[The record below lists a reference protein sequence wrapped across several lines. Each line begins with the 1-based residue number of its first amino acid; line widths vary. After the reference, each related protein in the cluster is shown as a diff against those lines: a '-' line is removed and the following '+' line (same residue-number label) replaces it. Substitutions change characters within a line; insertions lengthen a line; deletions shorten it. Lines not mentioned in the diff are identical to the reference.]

1 VERLTMFGLPLAF
14 AAPAVL
20 AALALLGALYLFLK
34 VTPPRPRQTVFP
46 PLRLLIGIDPKD
58 ATPAKTPWPLLA
70 LRIAVAAF
78 VILAMAG
85 PIWNIL
91 RTSGAGAGPLLLLLD
106 DGWPAA
112 PTWERRIAY
121 ARDALREATRAG
133 RLAAVLPISA
143 GGVDVAALDGPRIE
157 EKLRALA
164 PVPYA
169 PAHAATLPAIR
180 RFLDSNPRAEIV
192 WIADGVDLGEASAF
206 ARELAASAAGH
217 KISLVSDRSTPIGL
231 AGADNLAGSLVA
243 HLTRA
248 GANARRTGV
257 LRALDAQGRAIGEAP
272 YDFGAAR
279 VAQAKFDLPVEL
291 RNQASQIVVADEPS
305 AGASWLVDERS
316 RRRRVAI
323 LSGASADVAQPLL
336 SPTYY
341 LKRALAPYAEIREW
355 RDASSDPIQSLLAEK
370 PSVLALADMSVPPG
384 PTHDKIVAF
393 VESGGVLLRFAGTRL
408 AASEDDLTP
417 TALRRG
423 GRTLGGALSWE
434 TPKHIA
440 PFDKDSPFVGLAAP
454 DEVTVSRQ
462 VLAEPEPGLAAK
474 TWARLADGTPLVT
487 AERRGK
493 GFIVLFH
500 VTADTTW
507 SNLPIS
513 GLFVDM
519 LRRVV
524 ARAGAAP
531 VEAEGAA
538 KTEAA
543 TRAPYRILDGFGVL
557 GQPPATATPIG
568 EAFAGPGDAAHPPG
582 FYGAPDALEAVNA
595 MAPGETLAPAD
606 YAGLAA
612 AAGGLDVAAPLDLKP
627 WLLLAAFLGFLVDG
641 LASLWLSRAPRF
653 VRPAA
658 TALLL
663 VCALAGAAL
672 DGPRARAADA
682 APAPASDR
690 DADAARATHLAY
702 VVTGDA
708 TVDETSRLGLE
719 SLSRVLNQRTSAE
732 IAAPIALDPARDEL
746 SFYPLIY
753 WPVVAGRPQPA
764 AGAVTRIAA
773 FMKNGGT
780 VVFDTR
786 DALTARPGGPA
797 TPEALW
803 LRTLLAGVDVPELE
817 PVPRDHV
824 ITKTF
829 YLIDNFIGRTE
840 SGQTWVEAL
849 PPPDPNDRAPR
860 PARAGDSVSPIVIA
874 SNDLAAAWAAD
885 DGGRPLYPLI
895 PGGPRQREL
904 ALRGG
909 VNLVMYT
916 LTGSYK
922 ADQVH
927 AKDLLERLSH

>member
-14 AAPAVL
+14 AAPTVL
-20 AALALLGALYLFLK
+20 AALALLAALYIFLK
-34 VTPPRPRQTVFP
+34 VTPPRPRQAVFP
-46 PLRLLIGIDPKD
+46 PLRLLIGLNAKD

-70 LRIAVAAF
+70 LRIAIAAL

-85 PIWNIL
+85 PLWNL
-91 RTSGAGAGPLLLLLD
+91 SPTSGAGAGPLLLAID

-112 PTWERRIAY
+112 PAWERRIAY
-121 ARDALREATRAG
+121 ARDALRGATRAG
-133 RLAAVLPISA
+133 RLAAVLPMSQ
-143 GGVDVAALDGPRIE
+143 GGLDVEPLDGPRIE
-157 EKLRALA
+157 EKLRALS

-169 PAHAATLPAIR
+169 PPRAATLPAIA
-180 RFLDSNPRAEIV
+180 RFLAVNPQAEIV
-192 WIADGVDLGEASAF
+192 WIADGIELGGAGAF
-206 ARELAASAAGH
+206 ARGLAAVARGH
-217 KISLVSDRSTPIGL
+217 SVSLVVDRSTPVGL
-231 AGADNLAGSLVA
+231 AGVDNLAGALAA

-248 GANARRTGV
+248 GANARKAGFV
-257 LRALDAQGRAIGEAP
+257 RALDAQGRSIGEAP
-272 YDFGAAR
+272 FDFGAGRTAE
-279 VAQAKFDLPVEL
+279 ASFDLPVEL
-291 RNQASQIVVADEPS
+291 RNQVSRVVVADEGS
-305 AGASWLVDERS
+305 AGAVWLVDERS

-341 LKRALAPYAEIREW
+341 IKRALAPFAEIREW
-355 RDASSDPIQSLLAEK
+355 RDAASDPIVSLLAEK
-370 PSVLALADMSVPPG
+370 PSVLMLADMSVPPG
-384 PTHDKIVAF
+384 PARDELVDF
-393 VESGGVLLRFAGTRL
+393 VEAGGVLVRFAGTRL
-408 AASEDDLTP
+408 AAGEDDLTP

-440 PFDKDSPFVGLAAP
+440 PFDKDSPFLGLAAP

-487 AERRGK
+487 AAPRGK
-493 GFIVLFH
+493 GLIVLFH

-519 LRRVV
+519 LRRIV

-531 VEAEGAA
+531 ADAQAGAEADGE
-538 KTEAA
+538 A
-543 TRAPYRILDGFGVL
+543 TRPPYRILDGFGVL
-557 GQPPATATPIG
+557 GAPPSNATPIG
-568 EAFAGPGDAAHPPG
+568 DDFHGPADAAHPPG
-582 FYGAPDALEAVNA
+582 FYGTAEALEAVNA
-595 MAPGETLAPAD
+595 LTPGQALAPAD
-606 YAGLAA
+606 TVGLAVA
-612 AAGGLDVAAPLDLKP
+612 SGGLDVAAPLDLKP
-627 WLLLAAFLGFLVDG
+627 WLLLAAFIGFLVDG
-641 LASLWLSRAPRF
+641 LASLWLGRAPRF
-653 VRPAA
+653 TRPVAA
-658 TALLL
+658 AMLLAG
-663 VCALAGAAL
+663 ALAGAAL
-672 DGPRARAADA
+672 VGGRAFADEA
-682 APAPASDR
+682 APISNR
-690 DADAARATHLAY
+690 DAEAARATHLAY
-702 VVTGDA
+702 IVTGDA
-708 TVDETSRLGLE
+708 AADETSRLGLE
-719 SLSRVLNQRTSAE
+719 NLARVLDQRTSAE
-732 IAAPIALDPARDEL
+732 IADPVALDPARDEL

-753 WPVVAGRPQPA
+753 WPVVAGRPQPS
-764 AGAVTRIAA
+764 AGAVARIAA

-786 DALTARPGGPA
+786 DALTARPGGPP
-797 TPEALW
+797 TPEGLW

-824 ITKTF
+824 VTKTF
-829 YLIDNFIGRTE
+829 YLIDNFIGRTD
-840 SGQTWVEAL
+840 SGQTWIEAL

-860 PARAGDSVSPIVIA
+860 PARAGDNVSPIVIA
-874 SNDLAAAWAAD
+874 SNDLAAAWAVDAD
-885 DGGRPLYPLI
+885 GRALYPLV
-895 PGGPRQREL
+895 PGGARQREL

>member
-1 VERLTMFGLPLAF
+1 MFGLPLAF

-20 AALALLGALYLFLK
+20 AALALLVALYVFLR
-34 VTPPRPRQTVFP
+34 VTPPRPRQALFP
-46 PLRLLIGIDPKD
+46 PLRLLIGLD
-58 ATPAKTPWPLLA
+58 AKETTPARTPWPLLA
-70 LRIAVAAF
+70 LRIAVAAA

-85 PIWNIL
+85 PIWNL
-91 RTSGAGAGPLLLLLD
+91 APTSAVGAGPLLLLID

-112 PTWERRIAY
+112 PTWERRLAY
-121 ARDALREATRAG
+121 ARDALGGASRAG
-133 RLAAVLPISA
+133 RLTAVLPISA

-164 PVPYA
+164 PVSYA
-169 PAHAATLPAIR
+169 PPREATLPAIS
-180 RFLDSNPRAEIV
+180 RFLAANPSAEIV
-192 WIADGVDLGEASAF
+192 WIADGVELGGADAF
-206 ARELAASAAGH
+206 ARGLAATASGH
-217 KISLVSDRSTPIGL
+217 KVSVVTDRSTPIGV
-231 AGADNLAGSLVA
+231 AGVDNLAGALAA

-248 GANARRTGV
+248 SASARQKGV
-257 LRALDAQGRAIGEAP
+257 ARALDAQGRSIGEAP
-272 YDFGAAR
+272 FDFGAAR
-279 VAQAKFDLPVEL
+279 STQANFDLPVEL
-291 RNQASQIVVADEPS
+291 RNQVSRVEVAGEGS
-305 AGASWLVDERS
+305 AGAVWLADERS

-341 LKRALAPYAEIREW
+341 IKRALAPFAEIREW
-355 RDASSDPIQSLLAEK
+355 RDAASDPILSLLAEK
-370 PSVLALADMSVPPG
+370 PSVFALADMSAPPG
-384 PTHDKIVAF
+384 PAHDKLVEF

-408 AASEDDLTP
+408 AAGEDDLTP

-440 PFDKDSPFVGLAAP
+440 PFDKESPFFGLAAP

-493 GFIVLFH
+493 GLIVLFH

-519 LRRVV
+519 LRRIV

-531 VEAEGAA
+531 AEANGAA
-538 KTEAA
+538 ETGAEAS
-543 TRAPYRILDGFGVL
+543 RAPYRILDGFGVL
-557 GQPPATATPIG
+557 GAPPAEAAPIG
-568 EAFAGPGDAAHPPG
+568 DDFAGPPDAAHPPG
-582 FYGAPDALEAVNA
+582 FYGAPDALQAVNA
-595 MAPGETLAPAD
+595 MNAGETLAPAD
-606 YAGLAA
+606 YAGLGVAS
-612 AAGGLDVAAPLDLKP
+612 GGLDVAEPLDLKP
-627 WLLLAAFLGFLVDG
+627 WLLLAAFLGFIADG
-641 LASLWLSRAPRF
+641 LASLWLGRAPRF
-653 VRPAA
+653 ARPAA

-663 VCALAGAAL
+663 IGALAGLAL
-672 DGPRARAADA
+672 TAPRASAGEA
-682 APAPASDR
+682 APISER
-690 DADAARATHLAY
+690 DAEAARATHLAY
-702 VVTGDA
+702 IATGDA

-719 SLSRVLNQRTSAE
+719 NLGRVLDQRTSAE
-732 IAAPIALDPARDEL
+732 VAEPVALDPARDEL

-764 AGAVTRIAA
+764 ASAVQRIAA

-786 DALTARPGGPA
+786 DALAARPGGPS
-797 TPEALW
+797 TPEGQW

-829 YLIDNFIGRTE
+829 YLIDNFVGRTD

-860 PARAGDSVSPIVIA
+860 PARAGDSVSPIVVT

-885 DGGRPLYPLI
+885 AGGRPLYPLV
-895 PGGPRQREL
+895 PGGARQREL

>member
-1 VERLTMFGLPLAF
+1 MFGLPLAF
-14 AAPAVL
+14 AAPTVL
-20 AALALLGALYLFLK
+20 AALALLAALYIFLK
-34 VTPPRPRQTVFP
+34 VTPPRPRQAVFP
-46 PLRLLIGIDPKD
+46 PLRLLRGLNPKD

-70 LRIAVAAF
+70 LRIAIAAA

-85 PIWNIL
+85 PIWNL
-91 RTSGAGAGPLLLLLD
+91 SPSAGVGAGPLLLLID

-112 PTWERRIAY
+112 PSWERRIAF
-121 ARDALREATRAG
+121 ARDALRGATRAG
-133 RLAAVLPISA
+133 RLTAVLPMSE
-143 GGVDVAALDGPRIE
+143 GGLDVTALDGPRIE
-157 EKLRALA
+157 GKLRALA

-169 PAHAATLPAIR
+169 PPREATLPAIE
-180 RFLDSNPRAEIV
+180 RFLAANPTAEIV
-192 WIADGVDLGEASAF
+192 WIADGVELGDADAF
-206 ARELAASAAGH
+206 ARGLAAAARGH
-217 KISLVSDRSTPIGL
+217 TVSVVSDRVTPVGV
-231 AGADNLAGSLVA
+231 AGVDNLAGALEA

-248 GANARRTGV
+248 DANARQTGV
-257 LRALDAQGRAIGEAP
+257 VRALDAQGRSIGEARF
-272 YDFGAAR
+272 DFGATRA
-279 VAQAKFDLPVEL
+279 ADANFDLPVEL
-291 RNQASQIVVADEPS
+291 RNQVSRVVVADEGS
-305 AGASWLVDERS
+305 AGAVWLVDERS

-323 LSGASADVAQPLL
+323 VSGVSANVAQPLL

-341 LKRALAPYAEIREW
+341 LKRALAPFAEVRQW
-355 RDASSDPIQSLLAEK
+355 RDASSDPILSLLVEK
-370 PSVLALADMSVPPG
+370 PSVLVLADMSVPPG
-384 PTHDKIVAF
+384 PAHEKLVDF
-393 VESGGVLLRFAGTRL
+393 VESGGVLVRFAGTRL
-408 AASEDDLTP
+408 AAGDDDLTP

-440 PFDKDSPFVGLAAP
+440 PFDKNSPFLGLAAP

-487 AERRGK
+487 AAPRGK
-493 GFIVLFH
+493 GLIVLFH

-519 LRRVV
+519 LRRIV

-531 VEAEGAA
+531 AEADLAA
-538 KTEAA
+538 KTDDQA

-557 GQPPATATPIG
+557 GAPPANAAPVG
-568 EAFAGPGDAAHPPG
+568 DNFKGPGDATHPPG
-582 FYGAPDALEAVNA
+582 FYGPAEALEAVNA
-595 MAPGETLAPAD
+595 MTPGQTLAAAD
-606 YAGLAA
+606 YAGLSVASGA
-612 AAGGLDVAAPLDLKP
+612 LDVAAPLDLKP
-627 WLLLAAFLGFLVDG
+627 YLLFAAFVGFLVDG

-653 VRPAA
+653 VGPVA
-658 TALLL
+658 TAMLLA
-663 VCALAGAAL
+663 VALAGATL
-672 DGPRARAADA
+672 MGARAWADDA
-682 APAPASDR
+682 AIPNR
-690 DADAARATHLAY
+690 DAEAARATHLAY

-719 SLSRVLNQRTSAE
+719 NLARVLNQRTSAE
-732 IAAPIALDPARDEL
+732 IADPVALDPARDEL

-764 AGAVTRIAA
+764 PSAVARIAA

-786 DALTARPGGPA
+786 DALTARPGGPP

-803 LRTLLAGVDVPELE
+803 LQTLLAGVDVPELE

-860 PARAGDSVSPIVIA
+860 PARAGDSVSPIVIT
-874 SNDLAAAWAAD
+874 SNDLAAAWAVDAS
-885 DGGRPLYPLI
+885 GRPLYPLI
-895 PGGPRQREL
+895 PGGARQREL

>member
-1 VERLTMFGLPLAF
+1 MLGLPLAF

-20 AALALLGALYLFLK
+20 AALALLAALYIFLK
-34 VTPPRPRQTVFP
+34 VTPPRPRQAVFP
-46 PLRLLIGIDPKD
+46 PLRLLLGLNPKD

-70 LRIAVAAF
+70 LRIAIAAL

-85 PIWNIL
+85 PIWNL
-91 RTSGAGAGPLLLLLD
+91 AESSGAGAGPLLLLID

-121 ARDALREATRAG
+121 ARDALRGATRAG
-133 RLAAVLPISA
+133 RLTAVLPISA
-143 GGVDVAALDGPRIE
+143 GGLDVEALDGPRIE

-169 PAHAATLPAIR
+169 PPREATLPAIK
-180 RFLDSNPRAEIV
+180 RFLDANPQAEIV
-192 WIADGVDLGEASAF
+192 WIADGIDLGGASAF
-206 ARELAASAAGH
+206 ARGLAAGARGH
-217 KISLVSDRSTPIGL
+217 TVSLVADRSTPVGV
-231 AGADNLAGSLVA
+231 AGVDNLAGALQA

-248 GANARRTGV
+248 GANARKVG
-257 LRALDAQGRAIGEAP
+257 LARAFDAQGRSIGEAP
-272 YDFGAAR
+272 YDFGATRA
-279 VAQAKFDLPVEL
+279 AEASFDLPVEL
-291 RNQASQIVVADEPS
+291 RDQVSRVVVADEGS
-305 AGASWLVDERS
+305 AGAVWLVDERS

-341 LKRALAPYAEIREW
+341 IKRALAPFAEIREW
-355 RDASSDPIQSLLAEK
+355 RDAASDPILSLLAEK
-370 PSVLALADMSVPPG
+370 PSVLVLADMSVPPG
-384 PTHDKIVAF
+384 PARDKLVAF
-393 VESGGVLLRFAGTRL
+393 VESGGVLVRFAGTRL
-408 AASEDDLTP
+408 AAGDDDLTP

-440 PFDKDSPFVGLAAP
+440 PFDKDSPFLGLAAP

-487 AERRGK
+487 AARRGK
-493 GFIVLFH
+493 GLVALFH

-519 LRRVV
+519 LRRIV

-531 VEAEGAA
+531 ADADAA
-538 KTEAA
+538 KTDAQA

-557 GQPPATATPIG
+557 GAPPANAAPIG
-568 EAFAGPGDAAHPPG
+568 DDFTGPGDAAHPPG
-582 FYGAPDALEAVNA
+582 FYGAAEALEAVNA
-595 MAPGETLAPAD
+595 MTPGEALAPAD
-606 YAGLAA
+606 YAGLAVA
-612 AAGGLDVAAPLDLKP
+612 SGGLDVAAPLDLKP
-627 WLLLAAFLGFLVDG
+627 WLLLAAFIGFLADG
-641 LASLWLSRAPRF
+641 LASLWLGRAPRF
-653 VRPAA
+653 VGPAA
-658 TALLL
+658 TAMLLAG
-663 VCALAGAAL
+663 ALAGAAL
-672 DGPRARAADA
+672 IGPRAWAGEA
-682 APAPASDR
+682 APIPDR

-702 VVTGDA
+702 VATGDGA
-708 TVDETSRLGLE
+708 VDEASRLGLE
-719 SLSRVLNQRTSAE
+719 NLGRVLDQRTSAE
-732 IAAPIALDPARDEL
+732 VAAPVALDPARDEL

-764 AGAVTRIAA
+764 ASAVQRIAA

-786 DALTARPGGPA
+786 DALTARPGGPP
-797 TPEALW
+797 TPEGQW

-824 ITKTF
+824 VTKTF
-829 YLIDNFIGRTE
+829 YLIDNFVGRTD
-840 SGQTWVEAL
+840 SGLTWIEAL
-849 PPPDPNDRAPR
+849 PPPDPGDRAPR

-874 SNDLAAAWAAD
+874 SNDLAAAWAVDAD
-885 DGGRPLYPLI
+885 GRPLYPLV
-895 PGGPRQREL
+895 PGGARQREL

>member
-1 VERLTMFGLPLAF
+1 MFGLPLAF

-20 AALALLGALYLFLK
+20 AALALLAALYVLLK
-34 VTPPRPRQTVFP
+34 VTPPRPRQAVFP
-46 PLRLLIGIDPKD
+46 PLRLLIGLDAKD
-58 ATPAKTPWPLLA
+58 ATPARTPWPLLA
-70 LRIAVAAF
+70 LRIAIAAL

-85 PIWNIL
+85 PIWSVSP
-91 RTSGAGAGPLLLLLD
+91 TSGAGAGPLLLLID

-112 PTWERRIAY
+112 PTWERRLAY
-121 ARDALREATRAG
+121 ARDALRGASRAG
-133 RLAAVLPISA
+133 RLTAVLPTSQ
-143 GGVDVAALDGPRIE
+143 GGLDVAALDGPRIE

-169 PAHAATLPAIR
+169 PPREATLPAIA
-180 RFLDSNPRAEIV
+180 RFLAANPNAEIV
-192 WIADGVDLGEASAF
+192 WIADGIDLGGAGAF
-206 ARELAASAAGH
+206 ARGLAATASGH
-217 KISLVSDRSTPIGL
+217 TASVVADRSTPVGL
-231 AGADNLAGSLVA
+231 AGVDNLAGALAA

-248 GANARRTGV
+248 GADARQKGV
-257 LRALDAQGRAIGEAP
+257 ARALDAQGRSIGEASF
-272 YDFGAAR
+272 DFGAAR
-279 VAQAKFDLPVEL
+279 TAEADFDLPVEL
-291 RNQASQIVVADEPS
+291 RNQVSRVEVAGEGS
-305 AGASWLVDERS
+305 AGAVWLVDERS
-316 RRRRVAI
+316 QRRRVAI

-336 SPTYY
+336 SPSYY
-341 LKRALAPYAEIREW
+341 IKRALAPFAEIREW
-355 RDASSDPIQSLLAEK
+355 RDAASDPILSLLAEK

-384 PTHDKIVAF
+384 PAHDQLVDF
-393 VESGGVLLRFAGTRL
+393 VESGGVLVRFAGTRL
-408 AASEDDLTP
+408 AAGEDDLTP

-440 PFDKDSPFVGLAAP
+440 PFDKDSPFLGLAAP

-493 GFIVLFH
+493 GLVVLFH

-519 LRRVV
+519 LRRIV

-531 VEAEGAA
+531 AEANGAA
-538 KTEAA
+538 ETGAEAS
-543 TRAPYRILDGFGVL
+543 RAPYRILDGFGVL
-557 GQPPATATPIG
+557 GPPPAEAAPIG
-568 EAFAGPGDAAHPPG
+568 DDFAGPGDAAHPPG
-582 FYGAPDALEAVNA
+582 FYGAPEALEAVNA
-595 MAPGETLAPAD
+595 MMPGETLAPAD
-606 YAGLAA
+606 YGGLGVAS
-612 AAGGLDVAAPLDLKP
+612 GGLDVAAPLDLKP
-627 WLLLAAFLGFLVDG
+627 WLLLAAFLGFVADG
-641 LASLWLSRAPRF
+641 LASLWLGRAPRF
-653 VRPAA
+653 ARPAA

-663 VCALAGAAL
+663 VGALAGAAL
-672 DGPRARAADA
+672 TAPRALAGEA
-682 APAPASDR
+682 APISER
-690 DADAARATHLAY
+690 DAEAARATHLAY
-702 VVTGDA
+702 IATGDA
-708 TVDETSRLGLE
+708 AVDETSRLGLE
-719 SLSRVLNQRTSAE
+719 NLGRVLEERTSAE
-732 IAAPIALDPARDEL
+732 VAEPVALDPARDEL

-753 WPVVAGRPQPA
+753 WPVAAGRPQPPA
-764 AGAVTRIAA
+764 SAVARIAA

-786 DALTARPGGPA
+786 DALTARPGGPP
-797 TPEALW
+797 TPEGQW

-824 ITKTF
+824 VTKTF
-829 YLIDNFIGRTE
+829 YLIDNFVGRTD
-840 SGQTWVEAL
+840 SGLTWIEAL

-874 SNDLAAAWAAD
+874 SNDLAAAWAVDA
-885 DGGRPLYPLI
+885 GGQPLYPLV
-895 PGGPRQREL
+895 PGGARQREL

>member
-1 VERLTMFGLPLAF
+1 MFGLPLAF
-14 AAPAVL
+14 GAPAVL
-20 AALALLGALYLFLK
+20 AALALLAALYVFLK
-34 VTPPRPRQTVFP
+34 VTPPRPRQAVFP
-46 PLRLLIGIDPKD
+46 PLRLLIGLDAKD

-70 LRIAVAAF
+70 LRIAIAALA
-78 VILAMAG
+78 ILAMAG
-85 PIWNIL
+85 PIWSVSPE
-91 RTSGAGAGPLLLLLD
+91 SGAGAGPLLLLVD

-112 PTWERRIAY
+112 PTWERRLAY
-121 ARDALREATRAG
+121 ARDALRGASRAG
-133 RLAAVLPISA
+133 RLTAVLPISQ
-143 GGVDVAALDGPRIE
+143 GGLDVAALDGPRIE

-169 PAHAATLPAIR
+169 PPREATLPAIA
-180 RFLDSNPRAEIV
+180 RFLAANPNAEIV
-192 WIADGVDLGEASAF
+192 WIADGVELGGAGAF
-206 ARELAASAAGH
+206 ARGLAAAASGH
-217 KISLVSDRSTPIGL
+217 KVSVVADRSTPIGL
-231 AGADNLAGSLVA
+231 AGVENLAEALAA

-248 GANARRTGV
+248 GANARQQGV
-257 LRALDAQGRAIGEAP
+257 ARALDAQGRSIGEAP
-272 YDFGAAR
+272 FDFGAAR
-279 VAQAKFDLPVEL
+279 GTQANFDLPVEL
-291 RNQASQIVVADEPS
+291 RNQAARVEVAGEGS
-305 AGASWLVDERS
+305 AGAVWLVDERS

-341 LKRALAPYAEIREW
+341 IKRALAPFAEIREW
-355 RDASSDPIQSLLAEK
+355 RDAASDPIVSLLAER

-384 PTHDKIVAF
+384 PAHEQLADF
-393 VESGGVLLRFAGTRL
+393 VESGGVLVRFAGTRL
-408 AASEDDLTP
+408 AAGEDDLTP

-440 PFDKDSPFVGLAAP
+440 PFDKDSPFLGLAAP

-493 GFIVLFH
+493 GLIVLFH

-519 LRRVV
+519 LRRIV

-531 VEAEGAA
+531 AEANDAA
-538 KTEAA
+538 ETGTEAS
-543 TRAPYRILDGFGVL
+543 RAPYRILDGFGVL
-557 GQPPATATPIG
+557 GPPPAAAAPIG
-568 EAFAGPGDAAHPPG
+568 DDFAGPGDAAHPPG
-582 FYGAPDALEAVNA
+582 FYGAPEALEAVNA
-595 MAPGETLAPAD
+595 MAAGQTLAPAD
-606 YAGLAA
+606 YAGLSVAS
-612 AAGGLDVAAPLDLKP
+612 GGLDVAAPLDLKP
-627 WLLLAAFLGFLVDG
+627 WLLLAAFLGFIVDG
-641 LASLWLSRAPRF
+641 LASLWLGRAPRF
-653 VRPAA
+653 VGPAA

-663 VCALAGAAL
+663 IGALAGAAL
-672 DGPRARAADA
+672 NCPRASAGE
-682 APAPASDR
+682 APISER

-702 VVTGDA
+702 IATGDA
-708 TVDETSRLGLE
+708 AVDETSRLGLE
-719 SLSRVLNQRTSAE
+719 NLGRVLDQRTSAE
-732 IAAPIALDPARDEL
+732 FAEPVALDPARDEL

-753 WPVVAGRPQPA
+753 WPVAAGRPQPPA
-764 AGAVTRIAA
+764 RAVARIAA

-786 DALTARPGGPA
+786 DALTARADGPP

-803 LRTLLAGVDVPELE
+803 LQTLLAGVDAPALE
-817 PVPRDHV
+817 PVPPDHV
-824 ITKTF
+824 ATKTF
-829 YLIDNFIGRTE
+829 YLIDHFVGRTE
-840 SGQTWVEAL
+840 TGLTWIEAL
-849 PPPDPNDRAPR
+849 PPPDPNDRVPR
-860 PARAGDSVSPIVIA
+860 PARAGDSVSPIIVT
-874 SNDLAAAWAAD
+874 SNDLAAAWAVDAE
-885 DGGRPLYPLI
+885 GNALYPLI
-895 PGGPRQREL
+895 PGGPRQREM

-916 LTGSYK
+916 LTGNYK